1 MRLCTISCSSTSC
14 AFAQSG
20 TFKTALG
27 TSTILHSKTWIIDS
41 GATNHITK
49 ESNVFLS
56 YIPCSSNQK
65 VQVANGSLTPI
76 SGKGN
81 VLVTPNITLSSV
93 LHVPNTSYNLLSIS
107 KLRKFQNCFVTFLP
121 THCVFQDLI
130 TGKVIGSAKEREGL
144 YYLVTEEQGKIQD
157 HQIKGN
163 IEKERELWL
172 IHERLGHPSFVFLK
186 TLYPKLCI
194 NLDPSKFQCKV
205 CEFSKNHRIS
215 YPLGNKRSE
224 IPFSLIHTDVWGPLQ
239 VPCHLGAKWFISFI
253 DDCIRTTWI
262 YLLKEKTNTS
272 LTLKQ
277 FHQMIR
283 TQFNAKLQ
291 IVRLDNGREYLNQC
305 FQNWTGH

>member
-1 MRLCTISCSSTSC
+1 MRLCTISSSSTSC

-224 IPFSLIHTDVWGPLQ
+224 IPFSLIHTDV
-239 VPCHLGAKWFISFI
+239 
-253 DDCIRTTWI
+253 
-262 YLLKEKTNTS
+262 
-272 LTLKQ
+272 
-277 FHQMIR
+277 
-283 TQFNAKLQ
+283 
-291 IVRLDNGREYLNQC
+291 
-305 FQNWTGH
+305 